1 MKKIGILGG
10 GQLGRMLQAEAQ
22 QRNMPVYC
30 MDKSEN
36 APAALYRDF
45 YTIGDIRNYD
55 DVMSFGADKDVI
67 TVEIE
72 HINLEALRDLEKA
85 GKEVYPNPDALE
97 IIKNKNI
104 QKSFYHSIGIPIP
117 EFSSFNSKDEAVI
130 VFEQWKNRLPCIY
143 KSAEMGYDGK
153 GVRTI
158 RAIDDVL
165 ALDDIPGAFEQR
177 IDIDIEIAVMIA
189 RSPDGNYVLYPPLA
203 MYFDPENHILSE
215 VYYPANMG
223 KNIVEE
229 MNRIAVKVTETLNIC
244 GLCAFEF
251 FITSSGEVVLNEIAP
266 RPHNSMHISMNNA
279 HCSQFEQH
287 LRAISGLPLG
297 SSVMEKAGI
306 MYNIIGEEDDYGTA
320 EWTGWHEV
328 MNLHEVYVHLYGKTE
343 IKPARKMGHINI
355 VGDDL
360 SKLKEKLLTIRQ
372 YFKNRKS

>member
-1 MKKIGILGG
+1 
-10 GQLGRMLQAEAQ
+10 
-22 QRNMPVYC
+22 
-30 MDKSEN
+30 
-36 APAALYRDF
+36 
-45 YTIGDIRNYD
+45 
-55 DVMSFGADKDVI
+55 
-67 TVEIE
+67 
-72 HINLEALRDLEKA
+72 
-85 GKEVYPNPDALE
+85 
-97 IIKNKNI
+97 
-104 QKSFYHSIGIPIP
+104 
-117 EFSSFNSKDEAVI
+117 
-130 VFEQWKNRLPCIY
+130 
-143 KSAEMGYDGK
+143 MG
-153 GVRTI
+153 
-158 RAIDDVL
+158 
-165 ALDDIPGAFEQR
+165 
-177 IDIDIEIAVMIA
+177 
-189 RSPDGNYVLYPPLA
+189 
-203 MYFDPENHILSE
+203 
-215 VYYPANMG
+215 
-223 KNIVEE
+223 
-229 MNRIAVKVTETLNIC
+229 
-244 GLCAFEF
+244 CAFEF